1 MNFLRKHYEKIILAS
16 FLLIFILSLIY
27 LITVFSKSSAVTK
40 KDLVLKELKAD
51 YPARF
56 DIDGKEITA
65 EDVKEKYSEIANLNN
80 ASNWVRTGKKD
91 VKSPVASDLMMPIK
105 AARCP
110 NCKKIIPSIY
120 FEKNEPCILCGG
132 VLKELVEVDPTL
144 HDVDND
150 GDGMPDAFEKKYG
163 LNHKLAADKMEDLD
177 EDGFP
182 NYIEFKAKT
191 KINDPKSHPSI
202 VERLALRGVKK
213 TKLPIQLW
221 NVLSHGKE
229 DKSEWLIQIKIVNKR
244 KKWISRF
251 PKLGS
256 IIKLNREKY
265 KIIDV
270 NYTIK
275 EKFDKKL
282 GAPKSTNIST
292 ITLEKV
298 GHEKDVPIIVEMKKN
313 VYENLAKIRL
323 TDMFN
328 RKSYNIKIGDQ
339 LTIGSSRVGLEKIRL
354 LSLSKNQKSVIVK
367 GEAKESKEVIVGR
380 KSELDRQIDQ
390 INKED
395 NKERVDS
402 KKKRRRNPMQ
412 EMNPFEMNLK

>member
-1 MNFLRKHYEKIILAS
+1 LNFLHKHYEKIILAS

-27 LITVFSKSSAVTK
+27 LITVFSKSSTVTK
-40 KDLVLKELKAD
+40 KDLILKDLKAD

-56 DIDGKEITA
+56 DINGKEITA
-65 EDVKEKYSEIANLNN
+65 ENTKEKYNEIANLNN
-80 ASNWVRTGKKD
+80 TSNWVRTGKKD
-91 VKSPVASDLMMPIK
+91 VKSPVASDLMIPIK

-120 FEKNEPCILCGG
+120 FEKHEPCILCGG
-132 VLKELVEVDPTL
+132 VLEELVKAPPPGEYI
-144 HDVDND
+144 DND
-150 GDGMPDAFEKKYG
+150 GDGMPDDFEKKNG

-182 NYIEFKAKT
+182 NYIEYKAKT
-191 KINDPKSHPSI
+191 KINDPKSHPSLI
-202 VERLALRGVKK
+202 DRLALRGVKK

-221 NVLSHGKE
+221 NVLSYGKE
-229 DKSEWLIQIKIVNKR
+229 NKSEWLIQIKILNKK
-244 KKWISRF
+244 KKWTSKF

-256 IIKLNREKY
+256 IIKLNREQY

-270 NYTIK
+270 SYSIK
-275 EKFDKKL
+275 EQFDKRL
-282 GAPKSTNIST
+282 GAPRSTNTST

-298 GHEKDVPIIVEMKKN
+298 GHKKDTPIIVEMKKN

-328 RKSYNIKIGDQ
+328 RKSYNIKVGDQ
-339 LTIGSSRVGLEKIRL
+339 LTIGSSKVGLEKIRL
-354 LSLSKNQKSVIVK
+354 LSLSKNQKSVIIK
-367 GEAKESKEVIVGR
+367 GEAEGSKEVIVGR
-380 KSELDRQIDQ
+380 KSELDRKIDQ

-395 NKERVDS
+395 NKERVDK
-402 KKKRRRNPMQ
+402 KKKRRNPTQ
-412 EMNPFEMNLK
+412 EISPFEMNL